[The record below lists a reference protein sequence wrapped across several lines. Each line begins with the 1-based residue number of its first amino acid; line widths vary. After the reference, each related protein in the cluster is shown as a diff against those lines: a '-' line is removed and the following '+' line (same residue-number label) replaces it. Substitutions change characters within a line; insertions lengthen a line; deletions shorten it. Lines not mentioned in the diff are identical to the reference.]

1 MRPDEAAAKLLGELE
16 DLEAGI
22 ARIRYLIKQLK
33 PPRPFS
39 NAYHEESVKLFNE
52 HAEAVG
58 VFMDGKVFYRG
69 SVANPKSTWWRI
81 VMSRWNG
88 ET

>member
-16 DLEAGI
+16 DLESGL
-22 ARIRYLIKQLK
+22 ARVRYLIKQLN
-33 PPRPFS
+33 PPRPV
-39 NAYHEESVKLFNE
+39 YYEESVKLFNE
-52 HAEAVG
+52 HAE

-69 SVANPKSTWWRI
+69 SVSNPKSTWWRI